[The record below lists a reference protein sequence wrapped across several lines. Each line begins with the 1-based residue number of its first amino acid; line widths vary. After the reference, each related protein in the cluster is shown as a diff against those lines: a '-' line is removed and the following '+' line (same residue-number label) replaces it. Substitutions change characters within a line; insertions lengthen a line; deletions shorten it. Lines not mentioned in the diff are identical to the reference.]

1 MMISHGLLGVPTCDT
16 KWIKLIHCTAIWD
29 VVETIWANKWRQDF
43 ACQHYSY
50 SIHRFSVFAKRS
62 PYCRRSEYWIIK
74 QQKIRHVDS
83 VWPAWWVQIHHVV
96 WGIIE
101 HIGRHGGVFLA
112 HLEICPW
119 PAQPSLF
126 NHHQRNILQGTHYFL
141 WIFYYWLM
149 VRNNWFRM
157 R

>member
-16 KWIKLIHCTAIWD
+16 KWIKLIHCRAIWD

-74 QQKIRHVDS
+74 NKKSDMWIVY
-83 VWPAWWVQIHHVV
+83 
-96 WGIIE
+96 
-101 HIGRHGGVFLA
+101 GRHDEFRFIMLFGELLNTWGVMGVFFWPTWRYG
-112 HLEICPW
+112 PW

-126 NHHQRNILQGTHYFL
+126 NHHQRNILQGSHYFL